1 MAADTTGDRRGP
13 AADGGP
19 SARTNGA
26 APAANGAAQAKAN
39 GAAPGK
45 PGGAAPTAKPSTT
58 TAKANGSAAQPHGT
72 AAAKAN
78 GSAAAKANGSVAE
91 PNGATAAKAKGSAAQ
106 PNGATAAK
114 ANGAAPGANGTAPVA
129 PRSRRFPEVTQDT
142 ARPEGGGRAAGG
154 AAPAPARQWPLL
166 TVLAGVA
173 LGLAITAGGGFRAG
187 LIVVGGCLLLG
198 AVLRWLLPSVG
209 MLAVR
214 SRFTDLITYGALGT
228 AIVLLALMIQPKP
241 ILHLPFLDDIV
252 HFAVR

>member
-1 MAADTTGDRRGP
+1 MAADTTGDRRGQD
-13 AADGGP
+13 ADGAP
-19 SARTNGA
+19 NTTPARTNGTPPTAPGDAHAPQTKANGTAAKPSGTAAAKANGA
-26 APAANGAAQAKAN
+26 APAANGTPPAATPNGTGAKSN
-39 GAAPGK
+39 GAAP
-45 PGGAAPTAKPSTT
+45 AASP
-58 TAKANGSAAQPHGT
+58 NGT
-72 AAAKAN
+72 AAA
-78 GSAAAKANGSVAE
+78 
-91 PNGATAAKAKGSAAQ
+91 Q
-106 PNGATAAK
+106 PDGTAAK
-114 ANGAAPGANGTAPVA
+114 ANGTAPGSNGTTPVA
-129 PRSRRFPEVTQDT
+129 PRTRRFPEVTQDT

-173 LGLAITAGGGFRAG
+173 FGLAITAAGGFRVG

-214 SRFTDLITYGALGT
+214 SRFTDLITYGGLGT